1 MNAPS
6 FPADFDNRSTQ
17 AINSMGVT
25 SMSSGKFSGKTA
37 KRDYRKSFPAKWQQF
52 MLAEFES
59 PAHAAFEFGCDPS
72 TAEGWFEGSHA
83 PSGPFVGYAYSRWP
97 ERVAAFLQEK
107 FA

>member
-6 FPADFDNRSTQ
+6 VPVADQDCPAQ
-17 AINSMGVT
+17 AIINTGLT
-25 SMSSGKFSGKTA
+25 SMSPRKFSAKTA
-37 KRDYRKSFPAKWQQF
+37 KREYRRSFPAKWQQF
-52 MLAEFES
+52 MISEFES